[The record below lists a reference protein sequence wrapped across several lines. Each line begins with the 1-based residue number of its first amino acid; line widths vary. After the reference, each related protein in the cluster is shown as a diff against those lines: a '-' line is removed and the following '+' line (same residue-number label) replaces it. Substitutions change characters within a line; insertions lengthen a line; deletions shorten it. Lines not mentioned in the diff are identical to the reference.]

1 MPQTIAPTGKTR
13 IACVWGHPVAH
24 SRSPRM
30 QNAALA
36 ALGLDWAYLAFNV
49 APEALGAAVQGLRA
63 MNFIGTNC
71 TVPLKEQVG
80 QYLDALDP
88 AAERIGSVNTI
99 VNQGGYLT
107 GYSTDGPGLAWDLE
121 RQNML
126 PGQGGR
132 VLVWGAGGSSRAIA
146 AELAGR
152 GLQITIANRTV
163 ARAEDVAAIAGRGAL
178 AVGLEGHAYEQ
189 AIAEAD
195 LLINATTLGMDN
207 AAMPPL
213 PVGLPNG
220 AQAIYDI
227 VYSPPETPLLA
238 RARAAGCRAVS
249 NGAGMLACQ
258 GALALSLWSGISIE
272 RLPLEVMLEAAAGS

>member
-1 MPQTIAPTGKTR
+1 MLITGKTR

-36 ALGLDWAYLAFNV
+36 ALSLDWAYVAFNV
-49 APEALGAAVQGLRA
+49 APESLGAAVQGLRA
-63 MNFIGTNC
+63 MNFIGANC

-88 AAERIGSVNTI
+88 AAARIGSVNTI

-121 RQNML
+121 RQKML
-126 PGQGGR
+126 PKPGGR
-132 VLVWGAGGSSRAIA
+132 VLIWGAGGSSRAIA

-152 GLQITIANRTV
+152 GLFVTVANRTV
-163 ARAEDVAAIAGRGAL
+163 ARAEKVALIAGHGAL
-178 AVGLEGHAYEQ
+178 AVGLEGQAYEQ
-189 AIAEAD
+189 AVAEAD
-195 LLINATTLGMDN
+195 LFINATTLGMDN
-207 AAMPPL
+207 PAMPPI
-213 PVGLPNG
+213 PPGLPTRG
-220 AQAIYDI
+220 QAVYDI

-238 RARAAGCRAVS
+238 RARAAGCQMVS

-258 GALALSLWSGISIE
+258 GALSLALWSGIDIK
-272 RLPLEVMLEAAAGS
+272 RIPLDIMLKAAAAG